1 MEYRASNPD
10 MQDSIVAFKS
20 HVATI
25 ATEYFNSADVT
36 EAAASLAELGTP
48 LYTHYA
54 VKKMITMAMDRKTRE
69 CEMAARLLSGTF
81 STQRSPHPERRG
93 RESERQGRRHEQ
105 PHAVLGSAGY

>member
-1 MEYRASNPD
+1 MEYRASDPD

-69 CEMAARLLSGTF
+69 CEMAARLLSGNF
-81 STQRSPHPERRG
+81 SSPP
-93 RESERQGRRHEQ
+93 
-105 PHAVLGSAGY
+105 